1 MLVRQDGEESLLVL
15 VALNDAN
22 SNDHLAASLAELDDI
37 VLLTPD
43 DIAVG
48 DHAQVAVVDDA
59 AAVGNLPPGTPVV
72 LLSDHRSET
81 VAHGVVAATM
91 RIDADPVLIGAA
103 ARLVAAGYRISGDYG
118 QCVGSPTR

>member
-22 SNDHLAASLAELDDI
+22 SSDHLAASLAELDDI

-48 DHAQVAVVDDA
+48 DHAQVAA
-59 AAVGNLPPGTPVV
+59 ASL
-72 LLSDHRSET
+72 
-81 VAHGVVAATM
+81 
-91 RIDADPVLIGAA
+91 
-103 ARLVAAGYRISGDYG
+103 
-118 QCVGSPTR
+118 